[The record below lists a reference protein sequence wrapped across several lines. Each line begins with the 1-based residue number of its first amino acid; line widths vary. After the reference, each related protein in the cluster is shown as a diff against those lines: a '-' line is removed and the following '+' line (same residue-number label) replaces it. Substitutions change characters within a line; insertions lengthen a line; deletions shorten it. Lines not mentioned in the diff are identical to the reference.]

1 LSGKETKVKSGVK
14 QVFSTIYTINFMAM
28 LILIMAVYIP
38 TQNLSALQIIFKY
51 FVLPAIALS
60 LWLNSRRIFDTRL
73 AEAAKVAEM
82 LNLYLAYTI
91 SPITVMDLGLTY
103 KIVSIGIRDFYN
115 MNGDIKLKSYT
126 LEELIGIEEN

>member
-1 LSGKETKVKSGVK
+1 LSGKETKVKSGIK
-14 QVFSTIYTINFMAM
+14 QVFNIIYTINFIAM
-28 LILIMAVYIP
+28 ILLCISILIP
-38 TQNLSALQIIFKY
+38 TQGLSALQIMFKY
-51 FVLPAIALS
+51 FILPSIALS

-73 AEAAKVAEM
+73 SEAAKVAEV
-82 LNLYLAYTI
+82 LNLYLIYNI